1 LSHSLGF
8 RISDIEQH
16 ADETGATLNQTVND
30 ILGSDDKMLSGLQKL
45 GWELDHQDPDE
56 ARTVDKLREVCMRL
70 VTVLRMTWYDT
81 KSVQIN
87 KEYRRDAPYK
97 VG

>member
-1 LSHSLGF
+1 MSHSLGF

-16 ADETGATLNQTVND
+16 AGESGATLNQTVND

-45 GWELDHQDPDE
+45 AWELDQQDPDE
-56 ARTVDKLREVCMRL
+56 AQTVDKLREVCMRL

-81 KSVQIN
+81 KPVQIN